1 MLNKKLKIIFAGTPQ
16 FAVPAL
22 QLIYA
27 AGFDICLVLTQPDRR
42 SGRGMLLNSSF
53 VKNKAVELGI
63 PVYQPEKLSL
73 NSNALNKISS
83 FNADIL
89 IVAAY
94 GLILPEE
101 ILKLF
106 PKKSYNVHA
115 SLLPRWRGAAPIH
128 RAIESGDK
136 QLGVTIMEVVSDL
149 DAGPMIRKKSI
160 DIEKLD
166 TTGSMTIKLSKIG
179 ARLMVE
185 VLEDIQNNKK
195 INFTVQNESLVT
207 YAKKITKVEAKL
219 NIREPMAQI
228 LRKINAFNPYPI
240 IFSFFRGKII
250 RIWEAEESKGSEAT
264 IQSLPGEL
272 IVEKDNLFL
281 KVSDG
286 VLKINKIQP
295 ESSSVMSAKDFISG
309 YQVKTNNFLQ

>member
-16 FAVPAL
+16 FAVPTL

-27 AGFDICLVLTQPDRR
+27 AGFDICLVLTQPDRK

-53 VKNKAVELGI
+53 VKKKAVELGI
-63 PVYQPEKLSL
+63 PVYQPEKLSF

-89 IVAAY
+89 IVVAY

-136 QLGVTIMEVVSDL
+136 QLGVTIMEVVPDL

-166 TTGSMTIKLSKIG
+166 TTGSMTIKLSEIG

-185 VLEDIQNNKK
+185 VLEDIQNNNK
-195 INFTVQNESLVT
+195 IDFTVQNESLVT
-207 YAKKITKVEAKL
+207 YAKKITKVEARL

-240 IFSFFRGKII
+240 IFSFFRGKKI

-264 IQSLPGEL
+264 IKSLPGEL

-309 YQVKTNNFLQ
+309 YQVKTNNSLQ